1 MEEKIAVVVGSKN
14 DLSFLEGARE
24 IFSQFQVEFDI
35 FTLSAHRNLDETI
48 KFASEAEEKGYAV
61 IIACAGMAAHLP
73 GVIAAKTILPVIGVP
88 LPTSEI
94 QGMDALLAIVQMPA
108 GIPVATMAIGRAG
121 VKNAALLAISIM
133 ARKNSRLATDLR
145 EYRRKLSGK

>member
-1 MEEKIAVVVGSKN
+1 MEEKVAVVVGSKN

-24 IFSQFQVEFDI
+24 IFSRFQVEFDI
-35 FTLSAHRNLDETI
+35 FTFSAHRNLDETV

-133 ARKNSRLATDLR
+133 ARKNSRLATALR
-145 EYRRKLSGK
+145 EYRRELTGK